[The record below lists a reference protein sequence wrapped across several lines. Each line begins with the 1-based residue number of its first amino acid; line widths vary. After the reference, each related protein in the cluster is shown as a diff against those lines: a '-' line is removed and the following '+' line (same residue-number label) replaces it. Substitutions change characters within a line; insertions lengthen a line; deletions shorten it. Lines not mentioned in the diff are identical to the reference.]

1 MRTLAEWLELHES
14 VHAKSIDL
22 DLGRVGVVADALGL
36 RPLSYPV
43 ITVGGTNGKG
53 STVAHVSALL
63 AALGVR
69 AGAFTSPHLVRY
81 SERIRIAGHEAS
93 DAELIAA
100 FERIEAARGAITLT
114 FFEYNT
120 LAALVIFAAQRVDAA
135 VLEVGLGG
143 RLDATNLIDADV
155 AVLCSVGLDHCDW
168 LGDSLASIGA
178 EKAGIFRSGRPAV
191 LGSPDMPASV
201 FAAIATI
208 GARPL
213 IAERDFAWQID
224 NSDWSYR
231 GVRDSYAHLP
241 PSALPGSVQYRN
253 AACAITAVAAL
264 GLAQALDARVI
275 AQALRAVRLAGRFQ
289 IIPGAVEWTLDVA
302 HNEPAARVLAR
313 HLGERPCQG
322 RTYAVTGIL
331 RDKDVAGIGRAL
343 RQEIDRWILCSLPG
357 PRGST
362 AAELAERLGPDINAR
377 AERADSASMG
387 CELARA
393 QAQPADRVVVF
404 GSFPMVGSALQWLG
418 LY

>member
-1 MRTLAEWLELHES
+1 
-14 VHAKSIDL
+14 
-22 DLGRVGVVADALGL
+22 
-36 RPLSYPV
+36 
-43 ITVGGTNGKG
+43 
-53 STVAHVSALL
+53 
-63 AALGVR
+63 
-69 AGAFTSPHLVRY
+69 
-81 SERIRIAGHEAS
+81 
-93 DAELIAA
+93 
-100 FERIEAARGAITLT
+100 
-114 FFEYNT
+114 
-120 LAALVIFAAQRVDAA
+120 
-135 VLEVGLGG
+135 
-143 RLDATNLIDADV
+143 
-155 AVLCSVGLDHCDW
+155 
-168 LGDSLASIGA
+168 
-178 EKAGIFRSGRPAV
+178 
-191 LGSPDMPASV
+191 
-201 FAAIATI
+201 
-208 GARPL
+208 
-213 IAERDFAWQID
+213 
-224 NSDWSYR
+224 
-231 GVRDSYAHLP
+231 VRDSYAHLP

-289 IIPGAVEWTLDVA
+289 IIPGAVEWILDVA